1 MSLHGGTALSKA
13 IDNAFKAGYQQGIKD
28 SRMLKM
34 LQRIDSKMTV
44 TFDDLLEI
52 KKLIKEVTSINEP

>member
-1 MSLHGGTALSKA
+1 MSELK
-13 IDNAFKAGYQQGIKD
+13 
-28 SRMLKM
+28 SRKRLEEENNQMLKM

-52 KKLIKEVTSINEP
+52 KKLIKEATSINEP